1 MYKQTIVLGTSNVQN
16 PVITQDQTDMAA
28 DGSEEKIYKNITFKV
43 QLAAG
48 SKRIATKAYNFK
60 GLKNVSRKK
69 YGPLYKYFYGSTS
82 NYTQIQRLKTIA
94 QEKGYGSA
102 YVVAY
107 RGGEKV
113 KLSEVLAK
121 AIKE

>member
-1 MYKQTIVLGTSNVQN
+1 M
-16 PVITQDQTDMAA
+16 
-28 DGSEEKIYKNITFKV
+28 
-43 QLAAG
+43 AAG

-60 GLKNVSRKK
+60 GLKNVSREK

-94 QEKGYGSA
+94 QEKGYASA
-102 YVVAY
+102 YVVAF
-107 RGGEKV
+107 RGGEKI

-121 AIKE
+121 GIKE

>member
-1 MYKQTIVLGTSNVQN
+1 MDPVLPKTLLLLKTSQMHA
-16 PVITQDQTDMAA
+16 TE
-28 DGSEEKIYKNITFKV
+28 GSQEKIYKNDVTFKV

-60 GLKNVSRKK
+60 GLKNVSREKF
-69 YGPLYKYFYGSTS
+69 GPLYKYFYGSTS

-94 QEKGYGSA
+94 QEKGYASA
-102 YVVAY
+102 YVVAF
-107 RGGEKV
+107 RGGEKI

-121 AIKE
+121 GIKE